1 MNRLLALLFV
11 FSPNLLIAAER
22 ETNFFSD
29 VLGQKGLL
37 LVIGVVFFAYT
48 YKNSVKLFAWIE
60 DQTYG
65 TRDFVLKHC
74 ELLFI
79 EVKSDHVTYVLL
91 FLSFGMSLI
100 IMSVFFIFSKFLAG
114 FIFGVI
120 VAVLGWKI
128 PRPFMKYLVGKRIQK
143 FRGQMVDGLNL
154 LSNAIRGGLS
164 LPQAVGL
171 VVEELPAPLSQEFN
185 LILQQTRIGVPIDEA
200 FKNFGDRVPTEDND
214 MFVSSISV
222 LRESGGN
229 LSEVFDTIADVIRER
244 VRLQQKIDSFTAQ
257 GKAQA
262 SIIGAMPGTLL
273 VYFSYTDPT
282 FIDSLSSP
290 VGIIVLIGAAILNVG
305 GLILM
310 FKMIKIDV

>member
-185 LILQQTRIGVPIDEA
+185 LILQQTRIGVPILKPLKILVIV
-200 FKNFGDRVPTEDND
+200 FQLKIT
-214 MFVSSISV
+214 IC
-222 LRESGGN
+222 
-229 LSEVFDTIADVIRER
+229 LSPQF
-244 VRLQQKIDSFTAQ
+244 Q
-257 GKAQA
+257 
-262 SIIGAMPGTLL
+262 
-273 VYFSYTDPT
+273 Y
-282 FIDSLSSP
+282 
-290 VGIIVLIGAAILNVG
+290 
-305 GLILM
+305 
-310 FKMIKIDV
+310 